1 MPETEKA
8 PSKEALEAA
17 VKLMRDVFSWEDAML
32 LTAPGRGAVG
42 SVAAAMEA
50 FAAEQN
56 VDLQVWVNDLQSGLY
71 VNCVYCG
78 HCYGPRETTPVS
90 MADALKAH
98 VEQCP
103 KHPMSALR
111 ERNRALVAAL
121 RDIADG
127 PMWFFPMAA
136 TVAAD
141 ALAADAKA
149 GEDR

>member
-1 MPETEKA
+1 MALCFQRAAIWQIDTSRSRSPSMPFRGRSTPMPETEKA

-103 KHPMSALR
+103 KHPRS
-111 ERNRALVAAL
+111 E
-121 RDIADG
+121 
-127 PMWFFPMAA
+127 
-136 TVAAD
+136 
-141 ALAADAKA
+141 
-149 GEDR
+149 

>member
-8 PSKEALEAA
+8 LSKEAMEAA
-17 VKLMRDVFSWEDAML
+17 ERCYDGMGLSSTTDDKA
-32 LTAPGRGAVG
+32 AI
-42 SVAAAMEA
+42 AAALEA
-50 FAAEQN
+50 FAAERIGYVGPSN
-56 VDLQVWVNDLQSGLY
+56 PLGYRRLCKDHAAVDYRHAWACPDCL
-71 VNCVYCG
+71 
-78 HCYGPRETTPVS
+78 
-90 MADALKAH
+90 
-98 VEQCP
+98 VE
-103 KHPMSALR
+103 LR

-149 GEDR
+149 VAVEGRRE